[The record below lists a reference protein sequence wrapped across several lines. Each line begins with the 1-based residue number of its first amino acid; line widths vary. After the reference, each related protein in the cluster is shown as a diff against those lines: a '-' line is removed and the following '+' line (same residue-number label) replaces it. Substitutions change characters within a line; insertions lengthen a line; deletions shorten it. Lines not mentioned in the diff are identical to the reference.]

1 MDPWPTHYTTQYAYD
16 VLDNLLEVTDDAGNV
31 STMSYDLLGRK
42 TAMHDPDM
50 GDWDYAYDALGNLVG
65 QLDAKGQL
73 LTLSY
78 DTLGRLTGKLSP
90 DTLTTSLYDPFDTK
104 DTTRWTWS
112 SYQIVPFLDGSNNVV
127 KSTGPNI
134 GTWNAHFYRSAYSLA
149 DGEGLQLRFK
159 VNSSDTQAHFSIE
172 ANDATYRRFGVIADQ
187 GKLYV
192 QYTLDGAW
200 VYPAD
205 VLPSLQTNTWYVLQ
219 IGVDDAGSFSVL
231 AYKES
236 DPSVRG
242 AYSTPTPASARGK
255 AWRFHHWINRNTAY
269 VDDYREFSGPV
280 YRYDA
285 GTNGAGRRTSMSDAS
300 GSTAWTYDDRGRV
313 TQESKTISGGGT
325 FKTLLQLRRRRPG
338 AGYDLSW
345 RRGGHDRLQCPGPA
359 QNVDQQSG
367 SHLRRRSNLQCPG
380 PADVGHIWRSQPRLA
395 DPVQLLQRRPAAA
408 RDAGGYLGLDRQ
420 VVGVEVPIRQR
431 GQCGIHQGLSL
442 GGWQPGAP
450 GPGLRL
456 RHPGPVDQRRTP
468 RGQGVGHVQ
477 RDLCLQRHRQPD
489 EQGRGELHLSRLR
502 GPAACGPTP

>member
-1 MDPWPTHYTTQYAYD
+1 M
-16 VLDNLLEVTDDAGNV
+16 
-31 STMSYDLLGRK
+31 
-42 TAMHDPDM
+42 
-50 GDWDYAYDALGNLVG
+50 
-65 QLDAKGQL
+65 
-73 LTLSY
+73 
-78 DTLGRLTGKLSP
+78 
-90 DTLTTSLYDPFDTK
+90 
-104 DTTRWTWS
+104 
-112 SYQIVPFLDGSNNVV
+112 PFLDGSNNVV

-313 TQESKTISGGGT
+313 TQESKTISGSGT
-325 FKTLLQLRRRRPG
+325 FNTYYSYDAADRVKTTTYPGGEVVTTAYNAQGLPKTLTSSLGATYVDEATYNALGQPTLVTFGGASLDLQTQYSYYSDDQRLQEMRVGTSGWTGKWSVLKYQYDNVGNVASIKDYRWVGGSQLR
-338 AGYDLSW
+338 
-345 RRGGHDRLQCPGPA
+345 Q
-359 QNVDQQSG
+359 DQS
-367 SHLRRRSNLQCPG
+367 S
-380 PADVGHIWRSQPRLA
+380 AT
-395 DPVQLLQRRPAAA
+395 
-408 RDAGGYLGLDRQ
+408 
-420 VVGVEVPIRQR
+420 
-431 GQCGIHQGLSL
+431 
-442 GGWQPGAP
+442 
-450 GPGLRL
+450 
-456 RHPGPVDQRRTP
+456 TP
-468 RGQGVGHVQ
+468 WTG
-477 RDLCLQRHRQPD
+477 
-489 EQGRGELHLSRLR
+489 
-502 GPAACGPTP
+502 